1 MVEKGKHLDKGH
13 PPRLGD
19 FEPELKTSASLDQ
32 MAPKESGR
40 WKSSLCSG
48 FAVLERSLARKLWE
62 PLCTDC
68 KAKHTSRLWVLFFP
82 IFFIVIKYT

>member
-1 MVEKGKHLDKGH
+1 MVEKGKDLDKGH

-48 FAVLERSLARKLWE
+48 FAVLERSPCSEAQG
-62 PLCTDC
+62 TFV
-68 KAKHTSRLWVLFFP
+68 HRLQS
-82 IFFIVIKYT
+82 